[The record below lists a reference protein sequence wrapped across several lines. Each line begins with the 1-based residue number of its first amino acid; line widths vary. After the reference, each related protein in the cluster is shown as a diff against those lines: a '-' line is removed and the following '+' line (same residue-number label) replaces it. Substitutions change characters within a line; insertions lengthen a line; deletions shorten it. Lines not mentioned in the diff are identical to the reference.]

1 MSSLLEVGS
10 CAQAHREVLDQ
21 CWVCDGCP
29 AQGLN
34 CADAKEKEEKE
45 EKEKEEREKQKKER
59 EKEQRDKDKMEKEEE
74 ERQKEEEEEEE
85 EALRKGERDAWKLD
99 RNKLPCHEPAKH
111 GYMWRFDTKSS
122 KHHWEQLVRKYE
134 GPSRFVSDESARF
147 AVFKRK
153 VVIMNG
159 SQGEFL

>member
-1 MSSLLEVGS
+1 
-10 CAQAHREVLDQ
+10 
-21 CWVCDGCP
+21 
-29 AQGLN
+29 
-34 CADAKEKEEKE
+34 
-45 EKEKEEREKQKKER
+45 
-59 EKEQRDKDKMEKEEE
+59 MEKEEE
-74 ERQKEEEEEEE
+74 ERQKEGEEEEE